1 MVRERVRKGSVDI
14 IGVYVSFKKNQ
25 IEEELLRLQ
34 AEVKALSEKGSKAP
48 DESTSSLI
56 RYLIEERERTNRAI
70 AGITSKLVELEK
82 VLTEKGEMHHEYIQ
96 PYEELPVSNLDAT
109 ILDFVKGR
117 GMACADDIKALKNYK
132 GRNAACSRL
141 KKLEKEGFLE
151 KFQLGHKVYYRYYAG
166 KTTKTLIVSP
176 PQ

>member
-1 MVRERVRKGSVDI
+1 MYHGENM
-14 IGVYVSFKKNQ
+14 GVYVSLKKDQ
-25 IEEELLRLQ
+25 IEEELLRLKD
-34 AEVKALSEKGSKAP
+34 EIKALSEKGSSRAP

-70 AGITSKLVELEK
+70 SGITSKLIELEK
-82 VLTEKGEMHHEYIQ
+82 VLSEKEESHPEYVQ
-96 PYEELPVSNLDAT
+96 AYEIPVSTLDAT
-109 ILDFVKGR
+109 ILDFVKNR
-117 GMACADDIKALKNYK
+117 GMACADDIKALKGYK

-141 KKLEKEGFLE
+141 KKLEKDGFLE

-166 KTTKTLIVSP
+166 KTTKTLIISP